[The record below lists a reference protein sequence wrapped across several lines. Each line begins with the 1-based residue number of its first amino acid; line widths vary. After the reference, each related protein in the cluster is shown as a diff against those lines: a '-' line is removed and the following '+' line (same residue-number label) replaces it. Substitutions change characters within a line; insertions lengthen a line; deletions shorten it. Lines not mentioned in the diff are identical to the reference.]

1 MDKETLRLQ
10 MLAGIIT
17 ESQYKLQLNEN
28 NYSVVSN
35 DNGKELVSGDSE
47 DDLYSQLVYIINQD
61 PEIWDL
67 KITNDGVLVDPLDQD
82 EIISTNAKQWI
93 MNKLR
98 GEGIGGTWILN
109 KKNY

>member
-35 DNGKELVSGDSE
+35 DNGKELVSGLS
-47 DDLYSQLVYIINQD
+47 LIHI
-61 PEIWDL
+61 
-67 KITNDGVLVDPLDQD
+67 
-82 EIISTNAKQWI
+82 
-93 MNKLR
+93 
-98 GEGIGGTWILN
+98 
-109 KKNY
+109 

>member
-1 MDKETLRLQ
+1 MDKETLRMQ

-28 NYSVVSN
+28 NYSVISK
-35 DNGKELVSGDSE
+35 DTEEELVSGDNE

-82 EIISTNAKQWI
+82 GIISTNAKQWI